1 MSAAGKARKAEMG
14 EDSQTGFVYCDKAS
28 KKSAESCPLIE
39 FADPVEMHLKGK
51 SEATVAFSPFLTTDR
66 ESKIIATKVLDES
79 QYTDSGMS
87 FGGRLRDILD
97 HVEDMLSESELQS
110 GVSVASAAP
119 TKAIEAD
126 GRATGTATQAEV
138 ASSATLPLKAASGTE
153 TSEMM
158 KRDAVSEVAGTPVE
172 RAAGF
177 GKGSIGRATSQA
189 LFTSTVVISGDTG
202 SGKSRLLRH
211 AVYDMMRTYKVYISP
226 IIPPVETVSEPL
238 V

>member
-14 EDSQTGFVYCDKAS
+14 ESSHKGFVYCDKAS
-28 KKSAESCPLIE
+28 KRSAESCPLIN
-39 FADPVEMHLKGK
+39 FADPVEMKLKGK
-51 SEATVAFSPFLTTDR
+51 SGATLAFSPWLSAAR
-66 ESKIIATKVLDES
+66 ESKILNSEVLDES

-110 GVSVASAAP
+110 GVHVASAAP
-119 TKAIEAD
+119 TEAI
-126 GRATGTATQAEV
+126 RAEKQATDTTTQAKI
-138 ASSATLPLKAASGTE
+138 SPLATAA
-153 TSEMM
+153 
-158 KRDAVSEVAGTPVE
+158 SEVAGTAIGL
-172 RAAGF
+172 AAGF
-177 GKGSIGRATSQA
+177 GEGSIGGATAQA

-226 IIPPVETVSEPL
+226 IIPPVETVSAPL